1 MVWEMIEVVEQI
13 ANMWKLVRG
22 DPRVMQIKE
31 EYRCNL

>member
-13 ANMWKLVRG
+13 ANVWKHVRG

-31 EYRCNL
+31 EYHCNL